1 MLIRNNA
8 SNLILRL
15 GQIQTNSVYSMN
27 IGVNYLGL
35 TEKVLPLSSQT
46 WSGIQSQLSAWV
58 QDFKHFFWIPGLSYT
73 SPGMIKVK
81 NRKKHNYWSCDAI
94 FGKGT

>member
-27 IGVNYLGL
+27 IGVKLL
-35 TEKVLPLSSQT
+35 RSHWKSFTFVIPDLIRDPESRFSLSTRSET
-46 WSGIQSQLSAWV
+46 FLLDSGSMLR
-58 QDFKHFFWIPGLSYT
+58 T
-73 SPGMIKVK
+73 SR
-81 NRKKHNYWSCDAI
+81 ND
-94 FGKGT
+94 KGEESKEA

>member
-27 IGVNYLGL
+27 IGVELL
-35 TEKVLPLSSQT
+35 RSHWKSFTFVIPDLIRDPESPFCLSTRSET
-46 WSGIQSQLSAWV
+46 FLLDSGSMLRIARN
-58 QDFKHFFWIPGLSYT
+58 D
-73 SPGMIKVK
+73 
-81 NRKKHNYWSCDAI
+81 
-94 FGKGT
+94 KGEESKEA

>member
-46 WSGIQSQLSAWV
+46 WSGIQIVDQFEHYL
-58 QDFKHFFWIPGLSYT
+58 LYYL
-73 SPGMIKVK
+73 
-81 NRKKHNYWSCDAI
+81 KKFRGYATFS
-94 FGKGT
+94 

>member
-1 MLIRNNA
+1 VMLIRNNA

-46 WSGIQSQLSAWV
+46 
-58 QDFKHFFWIPGLSYT
+58 
-73 SPGMIKVK
+73 
-81 NRKKHNYWSCDAI
+81 
-94 FGKGT
+94 

>member
-27 IGVNYLGL
+27 IGIELLRSYWKSFTFVIPDLIRDPESPFSLSTRSETFLLNY
-35 TEKVLPLSSQT
+35 
-46 WSGIQSQLSAWV
+46 SGSIRRTGRN
-58 QDFKHFFWIPGLSYT
+58 D
-73 SPGMIKVK
+73 
-81 NRKKHNYWSCDAI
+81 
-94 FGKGT
+94 KGEESKEA

>member
-27 IGVNYLGL
+27 IGVEFLR
-35 TEKVLPLSSQT
+35 
-46 WSGIQSQLSAWV
+46 
-58 QDFKHFFWIPGLSYT
+58 SYWKSFT
-73 SPGMIKVK
+73 FVISDLIRDPE
-81 NRKKHNYWSCDAI
+81 
-94 FGKGT
+94 

>member
-27 IGVNYLGL
+27 IGVELLRSYWKSFTFVIPDLIRDP
-35 TEKVLPLSSQT
+35 ESPFSLSTRSET
-46 WSGIQSQLSAWV
+46 FL
-58 QDFKHFFWIPGLSYT
+58 WIPGLCYAP
-73 SPGMIKVK
+73 PGMTKEK
-81 NRKKHNYWSCDAI
+81 NRKKH
-94 FGKGT
+94 

>member
-27 IGVNYLGL
+27 IGVELLRSYWKSFTFVIPDLIRDPNSWSAR
-35 TEKVLPLSSQT
+35 TQFIILSQE
-46 WSGIQSQLSAWV
+46 
-58 QDFKHFFWIPGLSYT
+58 IPWLRNIF
-73 SPGMIKVK
+73 PGMGK
-81 NRKKHNYWSCDAI
+81 NFETVTTFSLFAW
-94 FGKGT
+94 

>member
-35 TEKVLPLSSQT
+35 TEKVLPLSSQA
-46 WSGIQSQLSAWV
+46 WSGIQSHRSAWV
-58 QDFKHFFWIPGLSYT
+58 QDLKHFSWIPALCYALL
-73 SPGMIKVK
+73 GMIKVK
-81 NRKKHNYWSCDAI
+81 NRKKH
-94 FGKGT
+94 